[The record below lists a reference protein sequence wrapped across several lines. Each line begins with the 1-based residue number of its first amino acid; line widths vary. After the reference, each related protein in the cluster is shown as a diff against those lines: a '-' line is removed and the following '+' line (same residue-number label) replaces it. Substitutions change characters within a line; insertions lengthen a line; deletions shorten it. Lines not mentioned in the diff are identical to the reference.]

1 MRDIKLS
8 FPCKVNNRVQ
18 QLNCKSGLLHVDTQT
33 VPAHSFPPVVC
44 PVWEK
49 KKPLLFFGESKQIA
63 DCSLCAY
70 GNKVTVFG
78 RNVTTYPPNLKTLQ
92 QGGNQQ
98 SVCT

>member
-49 KKPLLFFGESKQIA
+49 KKNLRFFLVSRSRLQIVLCVLMEIRLLCLEEM
-63 DCSLCAY
+63 
-70 GNKVTVFG
+70 
-78 RNVTTYPPNLKTLQ
+78 
-92 QGGNQQ
+92 
-98 SVCT
+98 